1 MMLLL
6 SVSSYNPSLFSRRA
20 VNLPVNSHKSRRA
33 SRRAF
38 LATPAAVLF
47 LPQTS
52 SAVTP
57 APQPTSLRDILAAR
71 DANLLRKAFLN
82 LPPPQQEYPPWLE
95 GTWDCTS
102 DFAGFEFPSKKV
114 PKENIVAQTQLP
126 GFVKLSV
133 ARFADVGRKNTRFTM
148 KFFKDKDG
156 KVRED
161 YGENLANSISAHTNG
176 REVVDEI
183 NYEPV
188 KNPNRITIRLRAGG
202 RNGERIEQFVNS
214 RKSET
219 LTDSIFLNSELV
231 RQVTLGG
238 PTLQDPL
245 VPRMVVGEYQHFW
258 TWRKVETDDGSEGFR
273 SNCLTA
279 VYADAQE
286 SAAVFNEVVGDPVI
300 VYSHNI
306 IGKKII

>member
-1 MMLLL
+1 MGLALRKSLITTMIATMRLRSLVLLMMLLL

-33 SRRAF
+33 SRRAVLATV

-114 PKENIVAQTQLP
+114 PKEVSPSLLVQCCTRKLVASQTRLT
-126 GFVKLSV
+126 LSP
-133 ARFADVGRKNTRFTM
+133 
-148 KFFKDKDG
+148 
-156 KVRED
+156 
-161 YGENLANSISAHTNG
+161 S
-176 REVVDEI
+176 
-183 NYEPV
+183 
-188 KNPNRITIRLRAGG
+188 LR
-202 RNGERIEQFVNS
+202 RTSS
-214 RKSET
+214 RRHS
-219 LTDSIFLNSELV
+219 FLVS
-231 RQVTLGG
+231 
-238 PTLQDPL
+238 
-245 VPRMVVGEYQHFW
+245 
-258 TWRKVETDDGSEGFR
+258 
-273 SNCLTA
+273 
-279 VYADAQE
+279 
-286 SAAVFNEVVGDPVI
+286 
-300 VYSHNI
+300 
-306 IGKKII
+306 

>member
-1 MMLLL
+1 MGLALRKSKAEQLIATMIATMRLRSLVLVMMLLL

-114 PKENIVAQTQLP
+114 PKEVSPSLLVQCCTRKLVASQTQLTLSP
-126 GFVKLSV
+126 SLRRTSSRRHSFVVS
-133 ARFADVGRKNTRFTM
+133 
-148 KFFKDKDG
+148 
-156 KVRED
+156 
-161 YGENLANSISAHTNG
+161 
-176 REVVDEI
+176 
-183 NYEPV
+183 
-188 KNPNRITIRLRAGG
+188 
-202 RNGERIEQFVNS
+202 
-214 RKSET
+214 
-219 LTDSIFLNSELV
+219 
-231 RQVTLGG
+231 
-238 PTLQDPL
+238 
-245 VPRMVVGEYQHFW
+245 
-258 TWRKVETDDGSEGFR
+258 
-273 SNCLTA
+273 
-279 VYADAQE
+279 
-286 SAAVFNEVVGDPVI
+286 
-300 VYSHNI
+300 
-306 IGKKII
+306 